1 MTVGAGMAWHHV
13 KYAPDNTAL
22 REAEQQA
29 REMNNGLWSSAHGAI
44 APWDWWKMN
53 KDERDEY
60 R

>member
-1 MTVGAGMAWHHV
+1 V
-13 KYAPDNTAL
+13 KYAPDDTAL

-29 REMNNGLWSSAHGAI
+29 RRLEKGLWSGSHKII
-44 APWDWWKMN
+44 APWDWRRLS